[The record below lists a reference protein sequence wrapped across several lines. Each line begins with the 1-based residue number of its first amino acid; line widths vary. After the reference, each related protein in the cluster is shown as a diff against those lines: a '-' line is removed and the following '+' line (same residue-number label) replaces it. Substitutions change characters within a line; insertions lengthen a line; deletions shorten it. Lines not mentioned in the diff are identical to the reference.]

1 MTGDR
6 VPGDRKP
13 ADGRPLRVLV
23 VTLGRFGGVTEYGWM
38 MARALA
44 ARTEIAAV
52 YSASA
57 ENRRKWEEL
66 DVPRLEVPTFASIP
80 GMLLS
85 LLDFPRFAR
94 IRRFAREFDPDIIYY
109 PGGHAFKPLLDMVL
123 PRRARVVL
131 TVHDPQLHEGE
142 DSLLFRLLDSVNRIR
157 VHGYVLLNEVQR
169 EGFIARRRLDPA
181 AVTVIPLG
189 VFDGLPQADAAQSTD
204 ARRDLLFIGRIRPY
218 KGIGVLLQAF
228 RDAKIDPAIPLV
240 IAGSGDFSAEETAL
254 LREVAHREVRVVN
267 RWLEP
272 EEIPELVARAR
283 FVVLPYTSA
292 TQSGIVPLS
301 SAFGVPAIASATGGI
316 VEQVEDGRTGL
327 LFPAADPAALA
338 SAIEQAYSMDDASYL
353 RMARECRE
361 HATRKWAW
369 DGLAA
374 KLLDFMR
381 KL

>member
-1 MTGDR
+1 MTGTSTT
-6 VPGDRKP
+6 
-13 ADGRPLRVLV
+13 ANRPLRVLV

-38 MARALA
+38 MTKALA
-44 ARTEIAAV
+44 AHCEVAAV

-57 ENRRKWEEL
+57 ENRRKWEAL

-85 LLDFPRFAR
+85 FLDFPRFAR
-94 IRRFAREFDPDIIYY
+94 IWRFAREFEPDIIYY
-109 PGGHAFKPLLDMVL
+109 PGGHAFKPVLDMVL
-123 PRRARVVL
+123 PRRARIVL

-157 VHGYVLLNEVQR
+157 VHGYVLLNETQR
-169 EGFIARRRLDPA
+169 EGFIARRQLDPD

-189 VFDGLPQADAAQSTD
+189 VFDDLPQASAAQNTD
-204 ARRDLLFIGRIRPY
+204 SRRDLLFIGRIRPY
-218 KGIGVLLQAF
+218 KGIGVLLRAF
-228 RDAKIDPAIPLV
+228 RDAKIDPSIRLV
-240 IAGSGDFSAEETAL
+240 IAGDGAFSAEESAL
-254 LREVAHREVRVVN
+254 LREVAHRDVRVIN

-272 EEIPELVARAR
+272 EEIPELVAQAR

-316 VEQVEDGRTGL
+316 VEQVENGITGL
-327 LFPAADPAALA
+327 LFPAGDPAALA
-338 SAIEQAYSMDDASYL
+338 SAIEQAYSMDDESYL
-353 RMARECRE
+353 RMSNECRE
-361 HATRKWAW
+361 YATRKWAW
-369 DGLAA
+369 NGLAA
-374 KLLDFMR
+374 RLLEFMR

>member
-1 MTGDR
+1 MTGTSTT
-6 VPGDRKP
+6 
-13 ADGRPLRVLV
+13 ANRPLRVLV

-38 MARALA
+38 MTKALA
-44 ARTEIAAV
+44 AHCEVAAV

-57 ENRRKWEEL
+57 ENRRKWEAL
-66 DVPRLEVPTFASIP
+66 DVPRLKVPTFASIP

-85 LLDFPRFAR
+85 FLDLPRFAR
-94 IRRFAREFDPDIIYY
+94 IWRFAREFEPDIIYY
-109 PGGHAFKPLLDMVL
+109 PGGHAFKPVLDMVL
-123 PRRARVVL
+123 PRRARIVL

-157 VHGYVLLNEVQR
+157 VHGYVLLNETQR
-169 EGFIARRRLDPA
+169 EGFIARRQLDPD

-189 VFDGLPQADAAQSTD
+189 VFDDLPQSSAAQNTD
-204 ARRDLLFIGRIRPY
+204 SRRDLLFIGRIRPY
-218 KGIGVLLQAF
+218 KGIGVLLRAF
-228 RDAKIDPAIPLV
+228 RDAKIDPSIRLV
-240 IAGSGDFSAEETAL
+240 IAGDGAFSAEESAL
-254 LREVAHREVRVVN
+254 LREVAHRDVRVIN

-272 EEIPELVARAR
+272 EEIPELVAQAR

-316 VEQVEDGRTGL
+316 VEQVENGITGL
-327 LFPAADPAALA
+327 LFPAGDPAALA
-338 SAIEQAYSMDDASYL
+338 SAIEQAYSMDDESYL
-353 RMARECRE
+353 RMSNECRE

-374 KLLDFMR
+374 RLLEFMR